1 MEVIKMYCGEIDEE
15 VEKKLDEYEKI
26 FPEGFPL
33 MQFEGNKEELI
44 EEINKCIK
52 TKTEYDTSFY
62 DNPDIDC

>member
-1 MEVIKMYCGEIDEE
+1 MYDGIIDKD
-15 VEKKLDEYEKI
+15 VEKKLEEYEKM

-33 MQFEGNKEELI
+33 MMFDGNKKELI

-62 DNPDIDC
+62 DDPDIDC